1 MLAQVSDN
9 TLTLAVRA
17 TGSNQ
22 QPHTAA
28 LLNGLTI
35 TPVGSA
41 AAANPAFTRNSSPGS
56 TPTFNI
62 QDLDPQCGQSGYNC
76 RAAIQKAF
84 DLFASAGGGT
94 LTLPAGTFLVDFP
107 ELAQNVSSAPWF
119 TASSLLTVPPN
130 TTIQGHVGSN
140 NVPDTVIQWRSTSL
154 PIFLFARA
162 SHSSL
167 RNLHLSF
174 TGSMPSAFPYGDVM
188 LLDILGYNTRYPHL
202 DEMVGGPAELFS
214 FAFVFDSD
222 NTTFSNLIFDSAQHD
237 NAHIFGTAINLKG
250 KGVIVNGSGGLTT
263 LATGNQISN
272 VQIDDFLCGLLVAGQ
287 NQSVISN
294 VSADRRGST
303 GLGSP
308 GHLLYVTATFQG
320 TAAGT
325 PTGDL
330 ENTNLTVQNMS
341 EGPDTY
347 SNANAGGTL
356 AIKSLNGGVFTNIT
370 SQHPEGLIQTLY
382 EDQNV
387 TFTNLTWKSSYDLCT
402 HVPANC
408 STPVIY
414 STIDSAQFYPLENL
428 TFNNISLTSTIT
440 PITAQLLGNGLSLNG
455 FTIQTPP
462 TFLPNQAQRLAVL
475 SVKSTDQASVSNLT
489 YTPLINTYVPGG
501 NYNVPFM
508 GWHVSSN
515 VHAGITVLWPSQIPV
530 AAGAPIISSG
540 FQDAN
545 SNNSATTKVV
555 LH

>member
-1 MLAQVSDN
+1 
-9 TLTLAVRA
+9 
-17 TGSNQ
+17 
-22 QPHTAA
+22 
-28 LLNGLTI
+28 
-35 TPVGSA
+35 
-41 AAANPAFTRNSSPGS
+41 
-56 TPTFNI
+56 
-62 QDLDPQCGQSGYNC
+62 
-76 RAAIQKAF
+76 
-84 DLFASAGGGT
+84 
-94 LTLPAGTFLVDFP
+94 
-107 ELAQNVSSAPWF
+107 
-119 TASSLLTVPPN
+119 
-130 TTIQGHVGSN
+130 
-140 NVPDTVIQWRSTSL
+140 
-154 PIFLFARA
+154 
-162 SHSSL
+162 
-167 RNLHLSF
+167 
-174 TGSMPSAFPYGDVM
+174 
-188 LLDILGYNTRYPHL
+188 
-202 DEMVGGPAELFS
+202 
-214 FAFVFDSD
+214 
-222 NTTFSNLIFDSAQHD
+222 
-237 NAHIFGTAINLKG
+237 LKG

-287 NQSVISN
+287 NQAVISN

-402 HVPANC
+402 HVPTNC

-462 TFLPNQAQRLAVL
+462 TFLPNQTTRMGVL
-475 SVKSTDQASVSNLT
+475 GVKATNRATIANYT
-489 YTPLINTYVPGG
+489 YTPLITSYTASPNL
-501 NYNVPFM
+501 NIPFM
-508 GWHVSSN
+508 GWHPASN
-515 VHAGITVLWPSQIPV
+515 VTAAITVDWPSSIPV
-530 AAGAPIISSG
+530 PTGAPIIASA
-540 FQDAN
+540 FQDAG
-545 SNNSATTKVV
+545 SNNVVSTKIV